1 MRVNTWHLLHSS
13 LCIVVQTLRER
24 LTYHSCGCFALSL
37 LLDLFSI
44 ISKQCVVILQKTAMY
59 GAGKGQ
65 TGNATAF
72 DGVALLV
79 NKPPE
84 LLYGLRIVRLEI
96 RHIQIDT
103 QAGRCVDV
111 VIFEEESC

>member
-13 LCIVVQTLRER
+13 LCIVVQTLRGR
-24 LTYHSCGCFALSL
+24 LIYHSCGCLALSL

-44 ISKQCVVILQKTAMY
+44 ISKRCVVILQKTALY
-59 GAGKGQ
+59 GARKGQ
-65 TGNATAF
+65 AGNATAF